1 MEMTE
6 RRVFTIE
13 DPSQAGDVRRSASA
27 LAAGLGADVADAGRV
42 ALLVTEAATNVV
54 KHGRGGELLLYGG
67 RDGEAWSVGVLAVD
81 RGPGMPDVTSC
92 LEDGMST
99 FGSAGEGLG
108 AIRRLSTTFDLHT
121 SPAGTVVFAEVRAEG
136 RARGARPGPFVVG
149 GVRVPHPGEETCGDD
164 WAVVPIGDARCVVL
178 VVDGLGHGL
187 GASAAAEEAT
197 RLFRAQPSNSD
208 GLFDAFRLF
217 EQRPSEYTWWDY
229 GVRGFPKNRGLRIDH
244 MLVSDALAC
253 VAGNAASTARRA
265 GASGHRI
272 TRRSSRALSGDPAA
286 QRPIGF
292 SRGAAPAATFT
303 DLT

>member
-99 FGSAGEGLG
+99 FGSAGDGT
-108 AIRRLSTTFDLHT
+108 RRHPAALHDVR
-121 SPAGTVVFAEVRAEG
+121 PAYRPRPARSSSRRCARRDGHEA
-136 RARGARPGPFVVG
+136 RARYPSSSVG
-149 GVRVPHPGEETCGDD
+149 FGYRTP
-164 WAVVPIGDARCVVL
+164 AKRR
-178 VVDGLGHGL
+178 
-187 GASAAAEEAT
+187 AATTGRSCRSAT
-197 RLFRAQPSNSD
+197 RAAWSWSSTGSGMGSALR
-208 GLFDAFRLF
+208 R
-217 EQRPSEYTWWDY
+217 RPRRR
-229 GVRGFPKNRGLRIDH
+229 RGSF
-244 MLVSDALAC
+244 
-253 VAGNAASTARRA
+253 ARSPRT
-265 GASGHRI
+265 G
-272 TRRSSRALSGDPAA
+272 P
-286 QRPIGF
+286 RP
-292 SRGAAPAATFT
+292 
-303 DLT
+303 